1 MSAPDAIRAATRDA
15 YTDREGCG
23 TSEAFDAA
31 ADAAYTATLHATYW
45 KLREHASAYRN
56 TKGFRSA
63 MASWEADRHNDRRY
77 ASAVLHEWFAKGIEA
92 AARDIAE
99 LLGTPEHEIEPIEP

>member
-1 MSAPDAIRAATRDA
+1 MSAPDAIRAATRNA

-31 ADAAYTATLHATYW
+31 ADAAYTATLHDVYW
-45 KLREHASAYRN
+45 KLREHASAYR
-56 TKGFRSA
+56 SA
-63 MASWEADRHNDRRY
+63 QGTRKARERWEANRADTRLY
-77 ASAVLHEWFAKGIEA
+77 AKALSHESYARGIES

-99 LLGTPEHEIEPIEP
+99 LLGTPEHEIEAVEP